1 MLVATDNVQ
10 ALDVQTKIIALIQAL
25 AQDYDLD
32 EPIEPTTALVAD
44 LGFASLDFVQLVVDI
59 EAAFNRKLGF
69 QALLVEAGSYIEDI
83 QVGALTTFVQQQL
96 HSDPAQ
102 QVAPGDL
109 FKKAEKSTKAE
120 KPKEAE
126 RSERSEKAVNA
137 DVVTRFRQ
145 TIRARQIVADD
156 SGKNAQAIFVLC
168 PPRSGSTLLR
178 VMLAGHPQLFSPPE
192 LYLLMYNDLAQRRT
206 ELAREAN
213 SHLLEGTIRS
223 IVELKGVSVE
233 TAEQMMAD
241 YEQQQM
247 STKQFYRLLQ
257 EWMGDRRLVDKTPLY
272 PLDPG
277 ILSRAETDFVDPLY
291 IHLVRHPYG
300 TIRSYE
306 ESKLDR
312 FVPAMY
318 ENPFERRQLAELTWL
333 VSHQN
338 ITNFLQKVPQQRW
351 LQLSFEDLV
360 SQPGTAIGNLCDFL
374 GLAVDPVMLEPY
386 THSQQRML
394 SGSRDLTRM
403 PGDLKF
409 HLHKSIDAAAAC
421 RWQQFF
427 TDDFL
432 ADMTWQMAESLGYSA
447 AEVHQLAG
455 F

>member
-1 MLVATDNVQ
+1 MLVATDNVPD
-10 ALDVQTKIIALIQAL
+10 LDVQAKVIALIQAL

-32 EPIEPTTALVAD
+32 APIGPTTALVAD
-44 LGFASLDFVQLVVDI
+44 LGFASLDFVQLVVNI
-59 EAAFNRKLGF
+59 EAVFNRKLGF
-69 QALLVEAGSYIEDI
+69 QDLLVEAGSYVEDI
-83 QVGALTTFVQQQL
+83 QVGALAMFVQQQL
-96 HSDPAQ
+96 HSDPIDR
-102 QVAPGDL
+102 VDRETS
-109 FKKAEKSTKAE
+109 FKKAEKSTLAE

-126 RSERSEKAVNA
+126 RSEKAVNA
-137 DVVTRFRQ
+137 EVVTRFRQ
-145 TIRARQIVADD
+145 TIRARQIIADNTD
-156 SGKNAQAIFVLC
+156 KNAQTIFVLC

-192 LYLLMYNDLAQRRT
+192 LYLLMYNDLAQRRA
-206 ELAREAN
+206 ELAGEAN

-257 EWMGDRRLVDKTPLY
+257 AWMGDRRLVDKTPLY

-338 ITNFLQKVPQQRW
+338 ITNFLQKVPPQRW

-360 SQPGTAIGNLCDFL
+360 SQPVTAMGNLCDFL

-386 THSQQRML
+386 THSKQRML

-409 HLHKSIDAAAAC
+409 HLHKSIDASAAD

-427 TDDFL
+427 TGDFL
-432 ADMTWQMAESLGYSA
+432 ADVTWQMAESLGYSA
-447 AEVHQLAG
+447 EAVHHLASL
-455 F
+455 